1 VKPNLS
7 PGLVEP
13 SRKSLL
19 AGMLLCL
26 VLALALALLVIE
38 PALAQKK
45 LSAAEAKDH
54 LGEAATVCGTIV
66 STRYAA
72 SSRGRPTFLNMD
84 KPYPN
89 QVFTILIW
97 GNNRSK
103 FGRPEVDYKDK
114 RTCVTG
120 TISDYRGTPQMV
132 ADDPRQLAL
141 SKD

>member
-1 VKPNLS
+1 VKSS
-7 PGLVEP
+7 PLAVAVP

-19 AGMLLCL
+19 VAILMCLMVTVWLTLLI
-26 VLALALALLVIE
+26 IE
-38 PALAQKK
+38 PAPAQTK
-45 LSAAEAKDH
+45 LSAAEAKNH
-54 LGEAATVCGTIV
+54 VGEIATVCGVIV

-89 QVFTILIW
+89 QVFTIVIW
-97 GNNRSK
+97 DSNRSK
-103 FGRPEVDYKDK
+103 FGSPEVDYKDK

-120 TISDYRGTPQMV
+120 TITEYRGIPQIE
-132 ADDPRQLAL
+132 ADNPRQLTT